1 MSISDLILQAKA
13 KKAQSVLFVVGSA
26 PQIQQNGDWSA
37 LRDSPVL
44 ASEWNII
51 QQSVLNDQQ
60 RSFLEEQGSI
70 VGEGRFGGARV
81 GFSFYQS
88 NEIMKAF
95 LNLDLEVDSS
105 ESTLPPIVIE
115 TALHK
120 KGLIL
125 LAGQHSRSLT
135 ATVYEV
141 LSKMNTTKTFSALIF
156 SQGSFPRL
164 REESGLFLYQKNADL
179 KKVFSDG
186 LDAGVDVVVFHGYST
201 EESFLM
207 ALQLAENGKLVI
219 YDMIAPSVFN
229 VIRRCYGF
237 LEKAFGKHGGPRF
250 AEVLELAVGQMC
262 MKGLSQ
268 DLVSVYEVLLMK
280 PEVRHLVQSENLTE
294 LEKLLTNAS
303 EKSGLINFNQSI
315 LQNLVRRKIDIKT
328 AFEYS
333 RDPDALDQLL
343 KKVGI

>member
-13 KKAQSVLFVVGSA
+13 KKAQSILFVVGSA
-26 PQIQQNGDWSA
+26 PQIQQAGDWGV
-37 LRDSPVL
+37 LRESPML
-44 ASEWNII
+44 PSEWNILL
-51 QQSVLNDQQ
+51 QSVLNDQQ
-60 RSFLEEQGSI
+60 CSLLEGHGSV

-88 NEIMKAF
+88 NETMKAF
-95 LNLDLEVDSS
+95 LNLDLEVDSV
-105 ESTLPPIVIE
+105 ESTLPPIVAE

-125 LAGQHSRSLT
+125 LAGQQERSLT
-135 ATVYEV
+135 TTLYEI
-141 LSKMNTTKTFSALIF
+141 LSKMNTSKTFSALIF
-156 SQGSFPRL
+156 SQRSFPKL
-164 REESGLFLYQKNADL
+164 REDRGLFLYQQNADI
-179 KKVFSDG
+179 KKVLNEG
-186 LDAGVDVVVFHGYST
+186 LDAGVDVVVFHGYGT
-201 EESFLM
+201 EESFLL

-237 LEKAFGKHGGPRF
+237 LEKSFGKHGAPRF
-250 AEVLELAVGQMC
+250 AEVLELALGQMS

-268 DLVSVYEVLLMK
+268 DLVSVYEVMLVK
-280 PEVRHLVQSENLTE
+280 PEVRLLIESEKLAD
-294 LEKLLTNAS
+294 LEKLLAQAT
-303 EKSGLINFNQSI
+303 EKSGLINFNQSL